1 MVISGKQWETVALIL
16 MAISG
21 NHLDEPARVRPDP
34 LRAAEGGIGMIPLW
48 VALDVWEQTRPL
60 CPEEDP
66 LLVAVAAPAV
76 GGHPRHQRGN
86 QRQLEAIRGN

>member
-1 MVISGKQWETVALIL
+1 M

-21 NHLDEPARVRPDP
+21 PHLDEPARVRSDP

-60 CPEEDP
+60 CPEEYP

-76 GGHPRHQRGN
+76 GGHPRPSE
-86 QRQLEAIRGN
+86 RQSEAIRGSRGPSEAIREATRGN